1 MRNRFYDFQNSS
13 AIPYQK
19 YYLILCLHGA
29 YPNTQPV
36 SHQQLDTTPFES
48 CSTDY
53 LSARLSLNQQSFAEP
68 HFQSFL
74 MDIPLACDPINTQ
87 CECLKEK
94 KRSRIVTLLQCAQ
107 LPGKLF
113 YQASFRNPLPIQ
125 IRRRQRNLH
134 IRLCQFF
141 KRYTIFKAV

>member
-19 YYLILCLHGA
+19 YYLILYLHGA
-29 YPNTQPV
+29 YPNTQPI
-36 SHQQLDTTPFES
+36 SHRKLDTTPFES

-74 MDIPLACDPINTQ
+74 MDIPLACDPINTR
-87 CECLKEK
+87 CEYLKEK
-94 KRSRIVTLLQCAQ
+94 KMEQNSYLFSMCSIARQTLLSGIF
-107 LPGKLF
+107 PESTPH
-113 YQASFRNPLPIQ
+113 ASFSKGIP
-125 IRRRQRNLH
+125 
-134 IRLCQFF
+134 F
-141 KRYTIFKAV
+141 FKAV